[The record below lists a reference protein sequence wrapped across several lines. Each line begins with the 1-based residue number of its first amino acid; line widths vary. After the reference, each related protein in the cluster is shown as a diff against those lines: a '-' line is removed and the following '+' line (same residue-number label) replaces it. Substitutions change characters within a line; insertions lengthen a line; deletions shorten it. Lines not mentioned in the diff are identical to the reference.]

1 MGIDRRVEL
10 SAHFG
15 LYYDSLLCRR
25 SAIDNCGDDSKSI
38 RVMFQWR
45 STDASSLILLDVSRA
60 GRANVSVNLTPV
72 EENDDTNAV
81 LSYMCGYQG
90 TQYLN
95 LGIVKIARAW
105 SVLFRL
111 CAFNDG

>member
-1 MGIDRRVEL
+1 MAFTSFSQGQTAPI
-10 SAHFG
+10 
-15 LYYDSLLCRR
+15 
-25 SAIDNCGDDSKSI
+25 
-38 RVMFQWR
+38 W
-45 STDASSLILLDVSRA
+45 
-60 GRANVSVNLTPV
+60 LTPV

-90 TQYLN
+90 TLYLN

-111 CAFNDG
+111 

>member
-1 MGIDRRVEL
+1 MPWYPHIYDNIAFVL
-10 SAHFG
+10 SFSSSG
-15 LYYDSLLCRR
+15 VTLFLLEGTNL
-25 SAIDNCGDDSKSI
+25 SYKHY
-38 RVMFQWR
+38 
-45 STDASSLILLDVSRA
+45 
-60 GRANVSVNLTPV
+60 LTPV

-90 TQYLN
+90 TQYLS

-105 SVLFRL
+105 SVLTRL

>member
-25 SAIDNCGDDSKSI
+25 SAINNCGDDSMSI

-45 STDASSLILLDVSRA
+45 STVASSLILLDVSRA

-90 TQYLN
+90 TLYLI

-105 SVLFRL
+105 SVF
-111 CAFNDG
+111 

>member
-1 MGIDRRVEL
+1 MIVANTNID
-10 SAHFG
+10 
-15 LYYDSLLCRR
+15 
-25 SAIDNCGDDSKSI
+25 
-38 RVMFQWR
+38 
-45 STDASSLILLDVSRA
+45 
-60 GRANVSVNLTPV
+60 
-72 EENDDTNAV
+72 ENGNTNAV

-90 TQYLN
+90 TLYLN